1 MGDNRKQKDRK
12 YLGTDELRKKIGR
25 FIGKSYGDKSNS

>member
-12 YLGTDELRKKIGR
+12 YLGTDELRKKNWSLYR
-25 FIGKSYGDKSNS
+25 QKLWRQK